1 MNKLC
6 AVFIALTAMLAS
18 TVVAAQEYTIV
29 VEPGFP
35 PDRAQEVYKPLVDYL
50 SKATG
55 FQFKLVT
62 PRNYHFHWR
71 DIRNNK
77 PVDFAF
83 EEAHLV
89 DYRINRLGFVPLA
102 RSAQRTSYTLL
113 ANVDY
118 AENGLDGLIG
128 YRVISM
134 PSPSLGAA
142 LLARMYRNPLTQ
154 PDIRSEATSW
164 RDGVEIVFS
173 GEAEGAMVPTFL
185 AEQYPNLVAIQQTP
199 EFPGPTV
206 TASGELDQAVRD
218 SVQAALLQLHED
230 ESLYEVLVEL
240 GTTRFE
246 PAAAADYEGAERMLE
261 GFFGYTPRQAPA
273 SASEE

>member
-6 AVFIALTAMLAS
+6 AVIVALATS
-18 TVVAAQEYTIV
+18 FAAQSGSAQVYTFV
-29 VEPGFP
+29 VEPGYP

-50 SKATG
+50 AKSTG
-55 FQFKLVT
+55 FRFTLVT

-71 DIRNNK
+71 DMRNNK
-77 PVDFAF
+77 PVDFTF
-83 EEAHLV
+83 EEAHLAA
-89 DYRINRLGFVPLA
+89 YRMNRHGFVPLA
-102 RSAQRTSYTLL
+102 RSAERTSYTLL

-185 AEQYPNLVAIQQTP
+185 AEQYPNLVAIQQSP
-199 EFPGPTV
+199 SFAGPTV
-206 TASGELDQAVRD
+206 TASGELDESVREAVR
-218 SVQAALLQLHED
+218 AALLQLHED
-230 ESLYEVLVEL
+230 ESVYEVLVEI
-240 GTTRFE
+240 GATRFE
-246 PAAAADYEGAERMLE
+246 AANKADYAGAERMLE
-261 GFFGYTPRQAPA
+261 GFFGYRA
-273 SASEE
+273 E

>member
-1 MNKLC
+1 MNKLI
-6 AVFIALTAMLAS
+6 AVIVVTAAS
-18 TVVAAQEYTIV
+18 FTSQLLGAQEYTIV
-29 VEPGFP
+29 VEPSYP

-55 FQFKLVT
+55 FRFKLLT

-71 DIRNNK
+71 DIRNST

-89 DYRINRLGFVPLA
+89 DYRINRMGFIPLA

-113 ANVDY
+113 ASGDY
-118 AENGLDGLIG
+118 SENGLDGLIG

-142 LLARMYRNPLTQ
+142 LLGRMYRNPLTQ

-185 AEQYPNLVAIQQTP
+185 AQQYPNLVALQTTQD
-199 EFPGPTV
+199 FPGPTV
-206 TASGELDQAVRD
+206 TASSELDQSVRD
-218 SVQAALLQLHED
+218 AVQAALLQLHED
-230 ESLYEVLVEL
+230 DSVYEVLVEI
-240 GTTRFE
+240 GATRFE
-246 PAAAADYEGAERMLE
+246 AAQAADYVGSEKMLE
-261 GFFGYTPRQAPA
+261 GFFGYRP
-273 SASEE
+273 E